1 MKKIISIVFIFCSF
15 LVIAKNKK
23 KNQKKEEVIVA
34 THNHA
39 DTVVAIKPEKP
50 DAVIGAPLFDFS
62 VLTSKG
68 TVFTNKDIPRNNSFI
83 LMLFNPG
90 CGHCI
95 GATNELKSRMSEF
108 KNTTI
113 LLVTGNNLY
122 DKLQDFI
129 NEAGITDDVP
139 MTVSVEMAN
148 MTKKIFEYK
157 GIPQVMVYNQHK
169 ILQQTFYKKVDI
181 DSLQYYLKN

>member
-1 MKKIISIVFIFCSF
+1 LRGEEFVTRKITVGLAKIINKYLKCLYLGNIDSKRDWGYAEDYVEAMWLMMQRKTADDF
-15 LVIAKNKK
+15 VIA
-23 KNQKKEEVIVA
+23 
-34 THNHA
+34 
-39 DTVVAIKPEKP
+39 
-50 DAVIGAPLFDFS
+50 
-62 VLTSKG
+62 
-68 TVFTNKDIPRNNSFI
+68 TNKSYSV
-83 LMLFNPG
+83 
-90 CGHCI
+90 
-95 GATNELKSRMSEF
+95 K
-108 KNTTI
+108 
-113 LLVTGNNLY
+113 
-122 DKLQDFI
+122 DFI

>member
-1 MKKIISIVFIFCSF
+1 
-15 LVIAKNKK
+15 
-23 KNQKKEEVIVA
+23 
-34 THNHA
+34 
-39 DTVVAIKPEKP
+39 
-50 DAVIGAPLFDFS
+50 
-62 VLTSKG
+62 
-68 TVFTNKDIPRNNSFI
+68 
-83 LMLFNPG
+83 
-90 CGHCI
+90 
-95 GATNELKSRMSEF
+95 MSEF

-139 MTVSVEMAN
+139 MTFSVEMEN